1 MRLWTR
7 LDRYVTR
14 ELGPPLLLGFAGF
27 TLVLLLQALFMIAR
41 QTIEKRVPFSLLLG
55 FVVAELPRLF
65 AFTIPMAIL
74 LAVLVGIGRMSSQG
88 EITALRA
95 AGVGPSR
102 ILRPVLAAAALL
114 VLASLA
120 NAHYLVPM
128 GQMKRRALVQEIVR
142 ARDLSR
148 ETEPGVFYRGLPGA
162 VLYVRSV
169 SQSSEGPVFEGVL
182 LQRQTD
188 DSSDLIVARR
198 GRPIFDRE
206 SGRISFLLDDGEWH
220 MSRPDRPT
228 TYSRVR
234 FERHTL
240 TFPPDPAFRAFTRSR
255 FEDPGTLSG
264 PGLYEQVR
272 ELDARARAATDP
284 GARIA
289 AERKGRLARI
299 EWQRRWAIPFASIA
313 LAFAAFPLAMRH
325 RRGGMF
331 AGLSQALIV
340 IFLYYLILS
349 TGQGFAEQGAWPP
362 WLAAWLPDAVAIGFG
377 LLAWRTAGRPE
388 RTRSWTARLAGLFAH
403 RRQRTARRDTAEAPP
418 GHAGLQ
424 SPSLPAPQQA
434 VGAPRGRF
442 RFGLQTLDLY
452 LAGGFLRM
460 TAAVLFVLLVLALA
474 IEFKGAVDNVPDDA
488 GDFPWRS
495 VLTYVLLSVPG
506 QLRLMVPIAALVGVS
521 IGLSA
526 LARANELIAMKAS
539 GIGPVRIAVPMVVA
553 AAGVSLLLAAVQ
565 ERIIPAAERESRAE
579 LDRIAGKSSAREADG
594 GRRWIVG
601 QNDRLWA
608 YLDVPAGSTAVIEP
622 GVVTVDWS
630 NARILERIEAREANY
645 ADGAWD
651 FVQGWRRSF
660 DVQRGREL
668 RGVPTLALRRHGI
681 ARVVRRGP
689 QRDRLR
695 APDRRPDDVPGA
707 SKPHPANGERGLRRR
722 AVDRRPER
730 EAGDAAASDRPRA
743 RRDPAHGVRLV
754 AARFAGRFRLR
765 ARHRLRLLGDVGR
778 FDLAGERIDHRPRAG
793 GLEPSDPGRRVRDL
807 AARTR
812 ALNGPRAA
820 RSAPRG
826 VRAAPPARRPGD
838 ALRGPGAAR
847 RPAARRGR
855 RPAG

>member
-74 LAVLVGIGRMSSQG
+74 LAVLVGIGRMASQG

-102 ILRPVLAAAALL
+102 ILRPVLAVASLL
-114 VLASLA
+114 VLLSLA

-169 SQSSEGPVFEGVL
+169 SQSTEGPVFEGVL
-182 LQRQTD
+182 LQRQTNE
-188 DSSDLIVARR
+188 SSDLIVARR

-255 FEDPGTLSG
+255 FEDPGTLAG
-264 PGLYEQVR
+264 PQLYEQVR
-272 ELDARARAATDP
+272 ELDARAAAATET

-289 AERKGRLARI
+289 AERKGRLTRI
-299 EWQRRWAIPFASIA
+299 EWQRRWAIPLACLA

-331 AGLSQALIV
+331 AGLSQTMIV
-340 IFLYYLILS
+340 IFFYYLVLS
-349 TGQGFAEQGAWPP
+349 TGQGFAEQGTWPP
-362 WLAAWLPDAVAIGFG
+362 WLAAWIPDIVAVGFG
-377 LLAWRTAGRPE
+377 LLAWRVAARPE
-388 RTRSWTARLAGLFAH
+388 RTRSLAGALADLF
-403 RRQRTARRDTAEAPP
+403 RRRPRETRLPGAVEATKAASGPQSPPPPAPERATAPP
-418 GHAGLQ
+418 RRR
-424 SPSLPAPQQA
+424 P
-434 VGAPRGRF
+434 
-442 RFGLQTLDLY
+442 RFGLQTIDLY
-452 LAGGFLRM
+452 LAGSFLRM

-488 GDFPWRS
+488 KDFPWRS
-495 VLTYVLLSVPG
+495 VLAYVLLSIPG

-521 IGLSA
+521 IALSA

-553 AAGVSLLLAAVQ
+553 AAGISLLLVAVQ

-601 QNDRLWA
+601 HDDRLWA
-608 YLDVPAGSTAVIEP
+608 YLDVPAGSAALVEP
-622 GVVTVDWS
+622 GVVAVDWP

-645 ADGAWD
+645 ADGTWD
-651 FVQGWRRSF
+651 FLQGWRRSF
-660 DVQRGREL
+660 DAQGAESYEAYPRWRSRDTESPELFGAVRSGIVFGRRIADQMSFQEL
-668 RGVPTLALRRHGI
+668 RSHLRRMANAGYDAAPLLVGLNEKLVMPLLPI
-681 ARVVRRGP
+681 VLVLVAIPLTVSGWSRRGS
-689 QRDRLR
+689 L
-695 APDRRPDDVPGA
+695 AGFGYALVIVFVFWVMW
-707 SKPHPANGERGLRRR
+707 
-722 AVDRRPER
+722 AVSTSLGSESIIDPVL
-730 EAGDAAASDRPRA
+730 AVWSPPILVGVFGIWLLGRA
-743 RRDPAHGVRLV
+743 R
-754 AARFAGRFRLR
+754 
-765 ARHRLRLLGDVGR
+765 
-778 FDLAGERIDHRPRAG
+778 
-793 GLEPSDPGRRVRDL
+793 
-807 AARTR
+807 
-812 ALNGPRAA
+812 
-820 RSAPRG
+820 
-826 VRAAPPARRPGD
+826 
-838 ALRGPGAAR
+838 
-847 RPAARRGR
+847 
-855 RPAG
+855 